1 MRLLFPT
8 VLLLLLYSGALLA
21 QVSPVGDSLYNELPA
36 EIEQLIE
43 DQLAAEGGEGE
54 DFDLNFA
61 FANLE
66 EYRRRPL
73 DINKATYEQL
83 AALPFF
89 SEVQIS
95 EILDYRQ
102 KMNGFLNAYELQ
114 VIPSLDMERLRAA
127 LPFIRVGGGID
138 DLQVPIGQML
148 RESERDLFVRWNRFL
163 EPARGFTE
171 GKFLGDANQYFVR
184 FKQRY
189 SNKMSFGFTAEK
201 DPGEQFFTGA
211 NAKRGFDFLS
221 GHIYARDINRTLK
234 AVALGDF
241 TVNFGQGLI
250 LFTGFGAGKSSLVTN
265 IRRSGRTL
273 RPYSS
278 VNEALFMRGGAVTL
292 GFGERL
298 ELTAFGSRRGRSGS
312 LLAIDTTNLDDLD
325 DIPLAEVSSLRL
337 DGLHRTEAEIENRE
351 AVTQTSV
358 GGALIYQLP
367 NNRGKI
373 GLNVLNESL
382 DRGLNIRNQV
392 YNRFFFR
399 GTQLTNM
406 SIDYSYRWKNLTF
419 FGEAAMSD
427 NGGQAHLHG
436 LLAGLDRYVNLA
448 LVYRNYGRDYQALN
462 ARPFGETNG
471 GRNEEGLY
479 FGLEVNPAK
488 NWRIAAF
495 YDVFRFHWLRFN
507 VDAPS
512 SGSEWRFRLTYW
524 QKRKLETYLELR
536 NERKGV
542 GFNQFEDPAI
552 DAVLDRD
559 RFQARLHFAY
569 KVNSAFEWRNR
580 LDWGFTDTDI
590 NERLYGFTIYQDFI
604 YRPIGVPISFT
615 SRIAFFN
622 TDGYDVRFY
631 NFENGLLYNFRI
643 PAYYGRGSRMY
654 LNVRYKGIRNVTLEA
669 RIAQTYFADREVISS
684 GNQAINQPQRTEV
697 GAQMKLSF

>member
-1 MRLLFPT
+1 MLLSRILGLFLLLFT
-8 VLLLLLYSGALLA
+8 RALLA
-21 QVSPVGDSLYNELPA
+21 QVPGDSLYNELPT

-73 DINKATYEQL
+73 DINKASYEQL
-83 AALPFF
+83 AELPFF

-95 EILDYRQ
+95 QILDYRQ
-102 KMNGFLNAYELQ
+102 KMNGFLNPYELQ
-114 VIPSLDMERLRAA
+114 VIPSLDLESIRAA

-148 RESERDLFVRWNRFL
+148 RESERDLFIRWNRFL

-171 GKFLGDANQYFVR
+171 DKYLGDPNQYFLR

-201 DPGEQFFTGA
+201 DPGEPFFTGP
-211 NAKRGFDFLS
+211 NATRGFDFLS
-221 GHIYARDINRTLK
+221 GHLYVRDINRTLK

-265 IRRSGRTL
+265 IRRSGRTIK
-273 RPYSS
+273 PYSS
-278 VNEALFMRGGAVTL
+278 VNEALFMRGGALTL
-292 GFGERL
+292 GIGERL
-298 ELTAFGSRRGRSGS
+298 EVTAFGSRRGRSGS
-312 LLAIDTTNLDDLD
+312 LLQIDTSNLDDLE

-337 DGLHRTEAEIENRE
+337 DGLHRTETEIANRE

-358 GGALIYQLP
+358 GGVLMYRLP

-373 GLNVLNESL
+373 GLNLLNESL
-382 DRGLNIRNQV
+382 DRPLNIRDQV

-399 GTQLTNM
+399 GTQLTNI

-419 FGEAAMSD
+419 FGEAARSD

-448 LVYRNYGRDYQALN
+448 LVYRNYGPNYQALN

-471 GRNEEGLY
+471 GRNEEGIY
-479 FGLEVNPAK
+479 FGLEINPAK
-488 NWRIAAF
+488 HWRIAAY

-552 DAVLDRD
+552 DAVLDRN

-569 KVNSAFEWRNR
+569 KVNAAFEWRNR

-590 NERLYGFTIYQDFI
+590 NQRLYGFTIYQDFI
-604 YRPIGVPISFT
+604 YRPIGVPLSFT

-654 LNVRYKGIRNVTLEA
+654 LNVRYKGIRNMTLEA
-669 RIAQTYFADREVISS
+669 RIAQTYFADRDVISS

-697 GAQMKLSF
+697 GAQMKISF